1 MVYTTESVDLIKK
14 GKEWVLTVN
23 WEGKN
28 RKFWV
33 NFPWPLLSITKQEKI
48 DDLKKSFT
56 IKAKTIQTLDEFIKE
71 KKNRLNYDDA
81 IVFLYDIGNQLQ
93 TLERFYM
100 GIPFLDIND
109 IIVVDKRH
117 FFYLNDS
124 KIHEFSGD
132 KMIEIETIYKK
143 GLFISPEFSEM
154 MSIPSKIHY
163 KSGFYSLACLVTF
176 SMFNQYITQENKME
190 LLDPINTTK
199 LYWAL
204 LRMLEYTP
212 SERFYL
218 II

>member
-1 MVYTTESVDLIKK
+1 MSV
-14 GKEWVLTVN
+14 
-23 WEGKN
+23 
-28 RKFWV
+28 
-33 NFPWPLLSITKQEKI
+33 
-48 DDLKKSFT
+48 
-56 IKAKTIQTLDEFIKE
+56 
-71 KKNRLNYDDA
+71 
-81 IVFLYDIGNQLQ
+81 
-93 TLERFYM
+93 
-100 GIPFLDIND
+100 PFLDIND

-124 KIHEFSGD
+124 KIHKFSGD

-143 GLFISPEFSEM
+143 GAFISPEFSDM

-163 KSGFYSLACLVTF
+163 KSGFYSLASLVTF
-176 SMFNQYITQENKME
+176 SMFNQHITQENKME

>member
-1 MVYTTESVDLIKK
+1 MVYSTESVNLIKK

-23 WEGKN
+23 WEGEH

-56 IKAKTIQTLDEFIKE
+56 IKAKTVETLGEFIKE

-124 KIHEFSGD
+124 KIHKFSGD

-143 GLFISPEFSEM
+143 GAFISPEFSDM

-163 KSGFYSLACLVTF
+163 KSGFYSLASLVTF
-176 SMFNQYITQENKME
+176 SMFNQHITQENKME

>member
-1 MVYTTESVDLIKK
+1 MVYKTKSVDLIKK

-23 WEGKN
+23 WEGEQ
-28 RKFWV
+28 RKFWI

-56 IKAKTIQTLDEFIKE
+56 IKAKTVETLREFLKD
-71 KKNRLNYDDA
+71 KKNRINYDDA

-93 TLERFYM
+93 TLERFNL

-124 KIHEFSGD
+124 KIHNFSGD

-143 GLFISPEFSEM
+143 GPFISPELSEM
-154 MSIPSKIHY
+154 MSIPNKIHY
-163 KSGFYSLACLVTF
+163 KSGFYSLASLITF
-176 SMFNQYITQENKME
+176 SVFNQYITQENKME

-212 SERFYL
+212 SARFYL

>member
-1 MVYTTESVDLIKK
+1 MVYKTDSVDLIKK

-23 WEGKN
+23 WEGEQ
-28 RKFWV
+28 RKFWI

-56 IKAKTIQTLDEFIKE
+56 IKAKTVETLREFLKD
-71 KKNRLNYDDA
+71 KKNRINYDDA

-100 GIPFLDIND
+100 GIPFLDIDD
-109 IIVVDKRH
+109 IIVIDKRH

-124 KIHEFSGD
+124 KIYNFSGD
-132 KMIEIETIYKK
+132 KTIEIETIYKK

-154 MSIPSKIHY
+154 LSIPHQIHY
-163 KSGFYSLACLVTF
+163 KSGFYSLASLITF
-176 SMFNQYITQENKME
+176 SMFNQYINQENKME

-212 SERFYL
+212 SARFYL